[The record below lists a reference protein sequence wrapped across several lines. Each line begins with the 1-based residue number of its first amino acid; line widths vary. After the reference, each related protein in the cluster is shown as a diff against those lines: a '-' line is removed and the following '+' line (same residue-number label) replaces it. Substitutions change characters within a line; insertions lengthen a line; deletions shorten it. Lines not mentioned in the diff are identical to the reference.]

1 MKKFIFFIL
10 IFSTA
15 LFGAGATIELAG
27 NLNDNA
33 PKSLDHTSLE
43 PISKSTYK
51 VYDPYDKT
59 IFEYEGVLLDEL
71 VKIYA
76 KDDTKAI
83 RFSATDGY
91 MIVINRTEWESEL
104 ILLVIKRDGK
114 LLRSREKGPARIVF
128 PQYSPKNIDKLALFD
143 KWIWMINRVE
153 FQK

>member
-15 LFGAGATIELAG
+15 LFGAGGFIELVG
-27 NLNDNA
+27 NLSNSA

-43 PISKSTYK
+43 PVSKSIYK
-51 VYDPYDKT
+51 VYDPYEKT
-59 IFEYEGVLLDEL
+59 IFEYEGILLDKF

-76 KDDTKAI
+76 KDDTMAI

-91 MIVINRTEWESEL
+91 MIVINRAEWESEP

-128 PQYSPKNIDKLALFD
+128 PKYDQKNIDKLALFD
-143 KWIWMINRVE
+143 KWIWMINKIE